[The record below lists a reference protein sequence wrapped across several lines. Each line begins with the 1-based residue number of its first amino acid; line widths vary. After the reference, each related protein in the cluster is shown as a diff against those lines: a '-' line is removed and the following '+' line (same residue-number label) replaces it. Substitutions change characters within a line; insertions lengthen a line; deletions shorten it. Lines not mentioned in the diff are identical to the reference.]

1 MIKLGICDDCIGD
14 SAIIKKYVEKFSS
27 ESNIKIHIET
37 YDNGSDLLNSA
48 ISLSI
53 LLLDIELKDES
64 GIELGLKIKSIN
76 RDIIIIY
83 ITNYRKYHLKAHN
96 AIHSFA
102 YLIKPISYKDL
113 SLQLSDAYRKINEN
127 HNVKSLQI
135 YTLGDGIHA
144 ISIND
149 IYYFEYIK
157 KGTIKICCRHKN
169 FYFKKKI
176 SDIAKEME
184 KFNFSMP
191 HQSFVVNLK
200 YIKRIHNYEIYLV
213 NNDIIPLSQKRSAT
227 FREKH
232 LTFLENAINF

>member
-1 MIKLGICDDCIGD
+1 MIKLGICDDCID
-14 SAIIKKYVEKFSS
+14 DTTIIKKYVEKFSY
-27 ESNIKIHIET
+27 ERNIKMHIAT
-37 YDNGSDLLNSA
+37 YDNGSDLLKSA

-64 GIELGLKIKSIN
+64 GIELGQKIKSIN

-83 ITNYRKYHLKAHN
+83 ITNYRKYHLMAHN
-96 AIHSFA
+96 TIHSFA
-102 YLIKPISYKDL
+102 YLIKPISYNDL
-113 SLQLSDAYRKINEN
+113 SLQLSDAYHKISDNRN
-127 HNVKSLQI
+127 IVSLQI
-135 YTLGDGIHA
+135 YTLGDGIQS

-157 KGTIKICCRHKN
+157 KGTIRICCAHKN
-169 FYFKKKI
+169 YYFKKKI

-200 YIKRIHNYEIYLV
+200 YIKRIHNYEIYLL

-227 FREKH
+227 FRENH